1 MTDDTKAPRRTGLRL
16 PRPVAAAQ
24 PGQPGQTAQA
34 VQPVPAAPADGPLVV
49 QPAVD
54 VEHPETPSDPVPPS
68 VRAAASWSWRFLL
81 IAAGLALLGWLLAF
95 FKVLVVAV
103 AVAVLLSVLLAPV
116 VTWLHRRA
124 RLSHGLASAV
134 AVLGMLAV
142 VGGIVTLAGNSIVNG
157 FGELRNEALAGFDQL
172 VDWLAEGPLALSAT
186 QLEDYSQQV
195 TDLVSTNSS
204 SLVTGALSVGTTVGH
219 VVAGGLITLFCT
231 LFFLHDGRHIW
242 GWVVGLLPRGARD
255 KVHQAGRRG
264 LVTLGGYTRT
274 QILVALVD
282 ALGIGIGAAI
292 LGVPLALPL
301 AALVFIGS
309 FIPIVGALFTG
320 VIAILVALVAQGP
333 ADALWMLGIVL
344 LVQQIEGHVLQPLLM
359 GHAVSLHPVA
369 VILAVAAGSF
379 AAGIVGALFAVPIV
393 AVLNTVILYLHG
405 HDKFPDLGA
414 DDHLELRAPARK
426 GVETGPERATV

>member
-1 MTDDTKAPRRTGLRL
+1 MTDDTTDARRPGTRLATG
-16 PRPVAAAQ
+16 
-24 PGQPGQTAQA
+24 
-34 VQPVPAAPADGPLVV
+34 APAGTALAEPIPSPVGATAL
-49 QPAVD
+49 PTAA
-54 VEHPETPSDPVPPS
+54 HPETPSDPVPPS

-81 IAAGLALLGWLLAF
+81 IAAGLAGLGWLLAY

-116 VTWLHRRA
+116 VTWLHRKA
-124 RLSHGLASAV
+124 RFPHGLASAV
-134 AVLGMLAV
+134 AVLLLLGV
-142 VGGIVTLAGNSIVNG
+142 VGGIVTLAGNSIANG
-157 FGELRNEALAGFDQL
+157 FGELRDEALAGFQQL
-172 VDWLAEGPLALSAT
+172 IDWLSDGPFAITAT
-186 QLEDYSQQV
+186 QLDDYVQQV
-195 TDLVSTNSS
+195 SDLVSSNSS
-204 SLVTGALSVGTTVGH
+204 SLVTGALSVTTTVGH
-219 VVAGGLITLFCT
+219 VVAGALITLFCT
-231 LFFLHDGRHIW
+231 LFFLHDGRRIW
-242 GWVVGLLPRGARD
+242 GWVVGLLPKGSRE

-282 ALGIGIGAAI
+282 AAGIGIGAAI

-309 FIPIVGALFTG
+309 FIPIIGALATG
-320 VIAILVALVAQGP
+320 AIAILVALVAQGP
-333 ADALWMLGIVL
+333 VDALIMLGIVL
-344 LVQQIEGHVLQPLLM
+344 IVQQIEGHVLQPLLM

-414 DDHLELRAPARK
+414 DDNLEMRAPAKK
-426 GVETGPERATV
+426 GVETARERATV

>member
-1 MTDDTKAPRRTGLRL
+1 MTDDIKAPGRTGSRL
-16 PRPVAAAQ
+16 ARAIATATG
-24 PGQPGQTAQA
+24 PGA
-34 VQPVPAAPADGPLVV
+34 VDEPAATRVEPDPPATVTV
-49 QPAVD
+49 
-54 VEHPETPSDPVPPS
+54 SDPVPPS
-68 VRAAASWSWRFLL
+68 VRAAAAWSWRILI
-81 IAAGLALLGWLLAF
+81 IAAGLALVGWLLSY

-103 AVAVLLSVLLAPV
+103 AVAVLLSVLLAPL
-116 VTWLHRRA
+116 VTWLHRVA
-124 RLSHGLASAV
+124 RLPHGLASV
-134 AVLGMLAV
+134 VSVLLMLGV

-157 FGELRNEALAGFDQL
+157 FGELRTEALAGFEQL
-172 VDWLAEGPLALSAT
+172 IDWLSEGPFALTAS
-186 QLEDYSQQV
+186 QLDGYLQQV

-204 SLVTGALSVGTTVGH
+204 TLVTGALSVTTTVGH

-242 GWVVGLLPRGARD
+242 GWVVGLLPRRSRE

-282 ALGIGIGAAI
+282 AAGIGIGAAI

-309 FIPIVGALFTG
+309 FIPIIGALFTG

-333 ADALWMLGIVL
+333 GDALIMLGIVL

-405 HDKFPDLGA
+405 HDKFPALGA
-414 DDHLELRAPARK
+414 DDHLDVRAPAK
-426 GVETGPERATV
+426 KAVQTGPEKASV

>member
-1 MTDDTKAPRRTGLRL
+1 MTDETSTPRRLGRRA
-16 PRPVAAAQ
+16 PSAPSASPV
-24 PGQPGQTAQA
+24 GTAVA
-34 VQPVPAAPADGPLVV
+34 EPFPVPVTV
-49 QPAVD
+49 TAVASD
-54 VEHPETPSDPVPPS
+54 VPDEAHPQTPSDPVPPS

-81 IAAGLALLGWLLAF
+81 IAAGLALLGWLLAY

-116 VTWLHRRA
+116 ATWLHRRA
-124 RLSHGLASAV
+124 RLPHGLASAV

-142 VGGIVTLAGNSIVNG
+142 VGGIIALAGNSIVNG
-157 FGELRNEALAGFDQL
+157 FGELRDEALAGFQQL
-172 VDWLAEGPLALSAT
+172 IDWLSDGPLALTAT

-204 SLVTGALSVGTTVGH
+204 SLVTGALSVTTTVGH
-219 VVAGGLITLFCT
+219 VVAGSLITLFCT

-242 GWVVGLLPRGARD
+242 AWVVGLLPRGSRE

-282 ALGIGIGAAI
+282 AAGIGIGAAI

-309 FIPIVGALFTG
+309 FIPIIGALFTG
-320 VIAILVALVAQGP
+320 AIAILVALVAQGP
-333 ADALWMLGIVL
+333 VDALIMLGIVL

-414 DDHLELRAPARK
+414 DDHLEMRAPARK
-426 GVETGPERATV
+426 GLDTPPERATV

>member
-1 MTDDTKAPRRTGLRL
+1 MTDDTKAPRRPGLRL
-16 PRPVAAAQ
+16 PRPTPPVAE
-24 PGQPGQTAQA
+24 PE
-34 VQPVPAAPADGPLVV
+34 
-49 QPAVD
+49 D
-54 VEHPETPSDPVPPS
+54 VATRVEPDPPSTVTVSDPVPPS
-68 VRAAASWSWRFLL
+68 IRAAAAWSWRILL
-81 IAAGLALLGWLLAF
+81 IAAGLALIGWVLAY

-103 AVAVLLSVLLAPV
+103 AVAVLLAVLLAPV
-116 VTWLHRRA
+116 VTWLHRVA
-124 RLSHGLASAV
+124 RLPHGLASAV

-142 VGGIVTLAGNSIVNG
+142 IGGIVTLAGNSIANG
-157 FGELRNEALAGFDQL
+157 FGELRDQALAGFEEL
-172 VDWLAEGPLALSAT
+172 IDWLSDGPFALTAT
-186 QLEDYSQQV
+186 QLDGYVQQL
-195 TDLVSTNSS
+195 TDFVSTNSS
-204 SLVTGALSVGTTVGH
+204 SLLTGALSVTTTVGH
-219 VVAGGLITLFCT
+219 VAAGTLITLFCT

-242 GWVVGLLPRGARD
+242 AWVVGLLPRRSRE

-282 ALGIGIGAAI
+282 AAGIGIGAAI

-309 FIPIVGALFTG
+309 FIPIVGALLTG
-320 VIAILVALVAQGP
+320 TIAILVALVAQGP
-333 ADALWMLGIVL
+333 GDALIMLGIVL

-369 VILAVAAGSF
+369 VLLAVAAGSF

-405 HDKFPDLGA
+405 HDKFPALGV
-414 DDHLELRAPARK
+414 DDHLDARAPAK
-426 GVETGPERATV
+426 KAVQTGPETASV

>member
-1 MTDDTKAPRRTGLRL
+1 MTDDTRAPRRTGLRV
-16 PRPVAAAQ
+16 PRPAAGVAPTGSATGT
-24 PGQPGQTAQA
+24 PTATTT
-34 VQPVPAAPADGPLVV
+34 VTEPSELSVRPAAPSIA
-49 QPAVD
+49 
-54 VEHPETPSDPVPPS
+54 HPETPSDPVPPS

-81 IAAGLALLGWLLAF
+81 IAAGLALLGWLLAY

-116 VTWLHRRA
+116 VTWLHRVA
-124 RLSHGLASAV
+124 RLPHGLAAAV

-142 VGGIVTLAGNSIVNG
+142 VGGIITLAGNSIVNG
-157 FGELRNEALAGFDQL
+157 FAELRTEALAGFDQL
-172 VDWLAEGPLALSAT
+172 IDWLSEGPLALTAT
-186 QLEDYSQQV
+186 QLEDYAAQV

-204 SLVTGALSVGTTVGH
+204 SLVTGALSVTTTVGH
-219 VVAGGLITLFCT
+219 VVAGSLITLFCT

-242 GWVVGLLPRGARD
+242 AWVVGLLPHGARD

-282 ALGIGIGAAI
+282 AAGIGIGAAI

-309 FIPIVGALFTG
+309 FIPIIGALFTG
-320 VIAILVALVAQGP
+320 AIAILVALVAQGP
-333 ADALWMLGIVL
+333 VDALIMLGIVL

-414 DDHLELRAPARK
+414 DDHLEMRAPAKK
-426 GVETGPERATV
+426 GVDTAPERATV